1 MVENMRGPFVT
12 VAVSTPNRRLV
23 LQGLAG
29 TALATLPAAG
39 WAEAEYPSR
48 TITVICPFAPGG
60 INDVCA
66 RVVAKGLERAFKQ
79 TVVTENRPGAS
90 TLVAMDHLARS
101 TPDGHMLLTCSDRI
115 VCFPTIGKTTFDIEK
130 DFAPITRLIIS
141 PMFLVTRNGLEV
153 KSVTDLIAL
162 AKAKPTLT
170 FASTGPGSTTH
181 LTGELFKVRTGV
193 NMVHVPFR
201 GSGPALTDVMGG
213 HVDVM
218 FADLGSATPFIRS
231 GNLHA
236 VAVANPHRS
245 RTFPD
250 VPTFA
255 ESGLS
260 GFEASLWIGL
270 LARGGTPLPIIQ
282 KLNHEVVALL
292 KNPEYASVLTN
303 LGTEIATDTPEEF
316 AELIALQRARVA
328 PILKAE
334 NIRIDQ

>member
-1 MVENMRGPFVT
+1 MVANMRGPFVT
-12 VAVSTPNRRLV
+12 ESVLTPSRRVV
-23 LQGLAG
+23 LQGLTG
-29 TALATLPAAG
+29 TALATLPTAG
-39 WAEAEYPSR
+39 WGEAEYPSR

-66 RVVAKGLERAFKQ
+66 RVVAKGLEAAFKL
-79 TVVTENRPGAS
+79 TVITENRPGAS

-101 TPDGHMLLTCSDRI
+101 APDGYILLTCSDRI
-115 VCFPTIGKTTFDIEK
+115 VCFPTIGKTPFDIEK

-141 PMFLVTRNGLEV
+141 PMFLVTRPGLEV

-181 LTGELFKVRTGV
+181 LTGELFKARTGV

-213 HVDVM
+213 HIDVM

-231 GNLHA
+231 GKLHA

-245 RTFPD
+245 HTFPD

-270 LARGGTPLPIIQ
+270 LARGGTSSQVIER
-282 KLNHEVVALL
+282 LNHEVVVLL
-292 KNPEYASVLTN
+292 KNPENASLLTN
-303 LGTEIATDTPEEF
+303 LGTEIATNTPEEF
-316 AELIALQRARVA
+316 AELIAQQRARVA

>member
-1 MVENMRGPFVT
+1 MTDPIANE
-12 VAVSTPNRRLV
+12 VAADRRTI
-23 LQGLAG
+23 LQGFAG
-29 TALATLPAAG
+29 TALTILTGPVS
-39 WAEAEYPSR
+39 AEAEYPSR

-66 RVVAKGLERAFKQ
+66 RVVAKGLEAAFQQ

-101 TPDGHMLLTCSDRI
+101 APDGYMLLTCSDRI
-115 VCFPTIGKTTFDIEK
+115 VCFPTIGKTTFDIVN
-130 DFAPITRLIIS
+130 DFAPVTRLIIS
-141 PMFLVTRNGLEV
+141 PMFLVTRPGLEV
-153 KSVTDLIAL
+153 KSVTGLIAL
-162 AKAKPTLT
+162 AKAMPTLT

-181 LTGELFKVRTGV
+181 LTGELFKARAGV
-193 NMVHVPFR
+193 TMVHVPFR

-213 HVDVM
+213 HIDVM

-231 GNLHA
+231 GKLHA
-236 VAVANPHRS
+236 VAVANAQRS
-245 RTFPD
+245 RTFPE

-270 LARGGTPLPIIQ
+270 LARSGTPQAIIQ
-282 KLNHEVVALL
+282 RLNHEVVALL
-292 KNPEYASVLTN
+292 KNPENASILTN
-303 LGTEIATDTPEEF
+303 LGTEIATNTPEEF
-316 AELIALQRARVA
+316 AALIVGERARVA

-334 NIRIDQ
+334 NIRVDQ

>member
-1 MVENMRGPFVT
+1 MVAIMSFVNE
-12 VAVSTPNRRLV
+12 AASNPNRRLV

-29 TALATLPAAG
+29 AAVAALPAVAWG
-39 WAEAEYPSR
+39 EAEYPSR

-66 RVVAKGLERAFKQ
+66 RVVAKGLEVAFKQ

-101 TPDGHMLLTCSDRI
+101 APDGYMLLTCSDRI
-115 VCFPTIGKTTFDIEK
+115 VCFPTIGKTTFDIEN
-130 DFAPITRLIIS
+130 DFAPVTRLIIS
-141 PMFLVTRNGLEV
+141 PMFLVTRPGLEV

-162 AKAKPTLT
+162 AKAKLTLT

-181 LTGELFKVRTGV
+181 LTGELFKARAGV
-193 NMVHVPFR
+193 DMVHVPFR

-213 HVDVM
+213 HIDVM

-231 GNLHA
+231 GKLHA
-236 VAVANPHRS
+236 IAVANPYRS

-250 VPTFA
+250 VQTFA

-260 GFEASLWIGL
+260 GFEANLWIGL
-270 LARGGTPLPIIQ
+270 LARAGTPQPVIQ
-282 KLNHEVVALL
+282 RLNHEVVALL
-292 KNPEYASVLTN
+292 KNPENASVLTN
-303 LGTEIATDTPEEF
+303 LGTEIATNTPKEF
-316 AELIALQRARVA
+316 AELIIRERARVA

-334 NIRIDQ
+334 NIRVDQ

>member
-1 MVENMRGPFVT
+1 MVENMRGSFVT

-181 LTGELFKVRTGV
+181 LTGELFKVRDGREHGARALPRLRTSTDGR
-193 NMVHVPFR
+193 NGWSRGCHVCRPRF
-201 GSGPALTDVMGG
+201 G
-213 HVDVM
+213 HA
-218 FADLGSATPFIRS
+218 F
-231 GNLHA
+231 HQ
-236 VAVANPHRS
+236 
-245 RTFPD
+245 
-250 VPTFA
+250 
-255 ESGLS
+255 
-260 GFEASLWIGL
+260 IGQS
-270 LARGGTPLPIIQ
+270 ARGRGRQPASIAHISGCSDLRRIR
-282 KLNHEVVALL
+282 
-292 KNPEYASVLTN
+292 PER
-303 LGTEIATDTPEEF
+303 F
-316 AELIALQRARVA
+316 
-328 PILKAE
+328 
-334 NIRIDQ
+334 